1 MRIHPVMDLSAEV
14 SAALRLLGNA
24 STTEHAKYQE
34 VLQKVTED
42 MTQDTQAGTSAPL
55 PDGEADGAVSRCHAA
70 LATLF
75 LEAVRYSHN
84 ISVITSVLED
94 LNWPPERISEATK
107 AVESHRTTLQ
117 TKLASLG
124 TFPPH
129 VVDIDW
135 KLSYHVRSSDG
146 EEGGGAMYLVTLH
159 TEESRGRRGK
169 ITFSCSLAQLTHL
182 VTRLRQASRCVQKY
196 ASNS

>member
-1 MRIHPVMDLSAEV
+1 MDLSGEV
-14 SAALRLLGNA
+14 TAALRLLGDA
-24 STTEHAKYQE
+24 SKIELAKYQE

-42 MTQDTQAGTSAPL
+42 IAKDTPANSSAPH
-55 PDGEADGAVSRCHAA
+55 PAGK
-70 LATLF
+70 
-75 LEAVRYSHN
+75 
-84 ISVITSVLED
+84 ED
-94 LNWPPERISEATK
+94 ERIIDATK
-107 AVESHRTTLQ
+107 AVELHRTAIQ
-117 TKLASLG
+117 SKLASLG

-135 KLSYHVRSSDG
+135 KLSYQVRSSDG

-159 TEESRGRRGK
+159 TEESRGKRGK

>member
-1 MRIHPVMDLSAEV
+1 MDLSGEV
-14 SAALRLLGNA
+14 TAALRLLGDA
-24 STTEHAKYQE
+24 SKIELAKYQE

-42 MTQDTQAGTSAPL
+42 IAKDTPANSSAPH
-55 PDGEADGAVSRCHAA
+55 PAGKEDGEVSRCHAA

-75 LEAVRYSHN
+75 LETVRDNHN
-84 ISVITSVLED
+84 VTVISSVLED
-94 LNWPPERISEATK
+94 LSWPSERIIDATK
-107 AVESHRTTLQ
+107 AVESHRTAIQ
-117 TKLASLG
+117 SKLASLG

-135 KLSYHVRSSDG
+135 KLSYQVRSSDG

-159 TEESRGRRGK
+159 TEESRGKRGK